1 MLPKFLAVLLLPLAA
16 RADCQADGDVAST
29 CAQFDSLQGAVQGCA
44 VRCIISGTSCM
55 QSCVQNLG
63 FSNSCA
69 SCWVSLASC
78 TKSKCVWDCLNPTSS
93 SCTKCAQDKCFPDL
107 LSCSGF
113 ACNQLP
119 GCESD
124 SAKTNLPGCTSSLQE
139 LASSLQPHAF
149 LNAPPLE
156 TAAVPTI
163 TLNNGVEMPVL
174 ALGTGGFDNASAAA
188 AVGTAAS
195 AGLTHVHSAFDYYN
209 LPGVGRGVNQ
219 RPRASTFLTSMTSPC
234 VHLSSPPQR
243 NVTDPDACYDLTLQ
257 EAHAVL
263 ALLNTSYVDL
273 LLLHGPSAPSF
284 GYEGACSA
292 AASALNAAQ
301 WRAYADF
308 MRAGKA
314 RAIGVSNYCAS
325 CLEGLG
331 APVPA
336 VNQIQVHVGTGAD
349 PEGLLS
355 YCKQQGIAVQAYSP
369 LAHGAVVSDPLCEE
383 GGAAANRSA
392 AQVGLRWVLDRAPSL
407 VVKASKKEYLLDDL
421 DVFGWALPPAAIAE
435 LDAATT
441 PQGQQE
447 GRPSWGCAK

>member
-1 MLPKFLAVLLLPLAA
+1 MQRLP
-16 RADCQADGDVAST
+16 
-29 CAQFDSLQGAVQGCA
+29 
-44 VRCIISGTSCM
+44 
-55 QSCVQNLG
+55 
-63 FSNSCA
+63 
-69 SCWVSLASC
+69 
-78 TKSKCVWDCLNPTSS
+78 
-93 SCTKCAQDKCFPDL
+93 
-107 LSCSGF
+107 
-113 ACNQLP
+113 CNQLP

-139 LASSLQPHAF
+139 LASLQPQPFIA
-149 LNAPPLE
+149 APPPSELLE

-219 RPRASTFLTSMTSPC
+219 RPRAATFLTSMTSPC

-243 NVTDPDACYDLTLQ
+243 NVTDPDACYALTLQ

-349 PEGLLS
+349 PEGLLPTAS
-355 YCKQQGIAVQAYSP
+355 NREVRCRRTRPARTAPSCPTRCV
-369 LAHGAVVSDPLCEE
+369 E
-383 GGAAANRSA
+383 RSA
-392 AQVGLRWVLDRAPSL
+392 
-407 VVKASKKEYLLDDL
+407 
-421 DVFGWALPPAAIAE
+421 PPPTA
-435 LDAATT
+435 
-441 PQGQQE
+441 
-447 GRPSWGCAK
+447 RRRRWGCGGCSTARRRSS